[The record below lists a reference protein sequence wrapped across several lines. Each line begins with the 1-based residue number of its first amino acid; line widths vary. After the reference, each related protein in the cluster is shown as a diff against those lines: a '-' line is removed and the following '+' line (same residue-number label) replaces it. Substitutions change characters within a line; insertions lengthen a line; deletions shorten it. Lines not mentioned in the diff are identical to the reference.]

1 MRATE
6 GIKDNARRA
15 DDLAATLREA
25 GKIALKSFRGTIKSW
40 TKGHSSP
47 VSEIDIAVNDLL
59 HARLDRNGIGWLSEE
74 SADDAVRMQHRQI
87 WIVDPIDGTRGYLAG
102 LPDWS
107 ISVALVENGRP
118 VVAGLYVPVEDEM
131 FIATAGGGA
140 TVNGMPINP
149 RDSRDLA
156 GARIAGPKGYLERFA
171 HLAPDVIAMPKVHS
185 LALRLAR
192 VAQGKLDA
200 SFASNH
206 AHDWDLAAADL
217 LVHEAGGVLTTVTG
231 QQLIYNRPEL
241 VHGALIAAGSAR
253 HGAILDLVRE
263 KWANLA

>member
-6 GIKDNARRA
+6 GSKDNTARA
-15 DDLAATLREA
+15 DDLAATLREC

-40 TKGHSSP
+40 TKAHSSP

-59 HARLDRNGIGWLSEE
+59 HARLDRGDIGWLSEE
-74 SADDAVRMQHRQI
+74 SADDAVRLQHRRV

-107 ISVALVENGRP
+107 ISVALVEDGRP

-131 FIATAGGGA
+131 FIAVAGAGA
-140 TVNGMPINP
+140 TLNGAPISP
-149 RDSRDLA
+149 RDGGDLA
-156 GARIAGPKGYLERFA
+156 GARVAGPKSYLERLA
-171 HLAPDVIAMPKVHS
+171 ALAPDIIAMPKVHS

-200 SFASNH
+200 SFASVH

-217 LVHEAGGVLTTVTG
+217 LVHEAGGVLTNVAG
-231 QQLIYNRPEL
+231 RRLIYNRPEL

-253 HGAILDLVRE
+253 HEAILELVRE
-263 KWANLA
+263 KWANLV